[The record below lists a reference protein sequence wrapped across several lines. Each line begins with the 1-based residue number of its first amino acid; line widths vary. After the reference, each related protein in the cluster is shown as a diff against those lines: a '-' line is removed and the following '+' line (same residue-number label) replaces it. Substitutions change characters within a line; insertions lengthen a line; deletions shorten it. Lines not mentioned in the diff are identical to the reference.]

1 MPHKFSFTVPEH
13 ACNAHLH
20 IIDPSYPNDGKAAAQ
35 AGTVETYRQV
45 AEEIGMDRAVFVQ
58 AKVFSKD
65 NTCLLDAIKSFGPE
79 NAVGIAVVDNMI
91 SDKELEEL
99 NKGGIRGIRFSVWN
113 PANAVVTFDDCYPL
127 SERIKTYGWN
137 VQLHMGASQ
146 LVQYADV
153 IRKLDCKI
161 VIDHM
166 GRLDPAL
173 GIKDP
178 AYRFICEMIEKGN
191 TWVKL
196 SGPYLN
202 TLTGE
207 PWEDASAVARA
218 IASYA
223 PERVIFGTD
232 FPHVTEKIKPVETQL
247 VEMIADWLPTEKAR
261 RLALVENPQELYGF
275 AK

>member
-20 IIDPSYPNDGKAAAQ
+20 IIDPYYPNDGKAAAQ

-166 GRLDPAL
+166 GRLDPKL
-173 GIKDP
+173 GTEDP
-178 AYRFICEMIEKGN
+178 AFAQICRWIDKGN

-196 SGPYLN
+196 CGPYLN
-202 TLTGE
+202 TQIGY
-207 PWEDASAVARA
+207 PWEDAAKTARA
-218 IASYA
+218 FAAYA
-223 PERVIFGTD
+223 PERVLWGTD
-232 FPHVTEKIKPVETQL
+232 YPHVTEKEKLDEWKLLET
-247 VEMIADWLPTEKAR
+247 IDAWFDTEKQKE
-261 RLALVENPQELYGF
+261 LALVKNPEEVYVFG
-275 AK
+275 K